1 MLHRLKPLIAVL
13 LLVLGFVSLADAA
26 KRPPNI
32 VVFLVDDMGWN
43 DTEPYGNKFHETP
56 NVTKLAKQGM
66 RFTNAYAACP
76 VCSPTRVSIMTG
88 RYPARVGITDFIP
101 GHLRPWAKLTVPPIH
116 NQLPLSEVSLAEMVK
131 PAGYVSGSFG
141 KWHLGGR
148 THYPDKQ
155 GFDDWIVTGGRHFAP
170 RFRTTPKV
178 KVKKNEYLGDFLTR
192 HAERFIE
199 KNRDKPFLLYLPH
212 YAVHIPL
219 EAKEKLVA
227 KYRTK
232 RSRAEHRPELR
243 VRIRWQGYPIKA
255 INEQVIRP
263 MMSVLLKNKISGA
276 LIYGRSYHGGATGS
290 AEYRIVE
297 FPNGW
302 SAEVAEEKI
311 GALIAAARL
320 PRPKRKDAP
329 KKKAGGGGAAP
340 GDGTSRI
347 QLPAARGSIE
357 VKLSPVNHPTYAAMV
372 EHIDQSLGRIMKKL
386 DDLKLADN
394 TVLIFFSDN
403 GGLYR
408 RFDQNGP
415 AVMSNYP
422 LRDEKGSLYEGGIRE
437 PCIIRWPSVV
447 KPGSVSKVPITSVD
461 FWPTIAEIAGTRKKF
476 KHAIDGESLVPV
488 LKYGDTRESPST
500 DALLAFLTFD
510 TRALYWHYPH
520 YHHTTPGGA
529 IRKGDY
535 KLIEYFEDGKLELY
549 NLKDDIGETT
559 DLSKKQ
565 PSRTKKLHA
574 MLKAWRKKVGA
585 KMPTKNKY
593 YDPKRAGEW
602 RNRRRFKRK
611 M

>member
-1 MLHRLKPLIAVL
+1 MLRRLPWLLFAIFLAAPIA
-13 LLVLGFVSLADAA
+13 SAEAA
-26 KRPPNI
+26 KRPPNVI
-32 VVFLVDDMGWN
+32 VFLVDDMGWN
-43 DTEPYGNKFHETP
+43 DTEPYGNTFHETP

-66 RFTNAYAACP
+66 KFTHAYAACP

-131 PAGYVSGSFG
+131 PAGYVTGSFG

-148 THYPDKQ
+148 THFPDKQ

-170 RFRTTPKV
+170 QFRTTPKV
-178 KVKKNEYLGDFLTR
+178 KVNKNEYLGDFLTR

-219 EAKEKLVA
+219 QAKKKLVA
-227 KYRTK
+227 KYTAKRNKAEFTPRGEITVHWPGAAKQELQFHIAKKIEHALKGKPVRSLEHHYKQGRVRTTVTFQSGVSNDDLESFVQK
-232 RSRAEHRPELR
+232 RLSQIPEL
-243 VRIRWQGYPIKA
+243 PA
-255 INEQVIRP
+255 D
-263 MMSVLLKNKISGA
+263 S
-276 LIYGRSYHGGATGS
+276 
-290 AEYRIVE
+290 
-297 FPNGW
+297 
-302 SAEVAEEKI
+302 EK
-311 GALIAAARL
+311 
-320 PRPKRKDAP
+320 P
-329 KKKAGGGGAAP
+329 
-340 GDGTSRI
+340 TFCFN
-347 QLPAARGSIE
+347 
-357 VKLSPVNHPTYAAMV
+357 PVHHPTYAAMV

-408 RFDQNGP
+408 RFDKNGP
-415 AVMSNYP
+415 AVMSNHP

-437 PCIIRWPSVV
+437 PCIIRWPGVV
-447 KPGSVSKVPITSVD
+447 KPGTVSKVPITSVD
-461 FWPTIAEIAGTRKKF
+461 FWPTIAEIAGTRQKF
-476 KHAIDGESLVPV
+476 KHVIDGLSLVPV
-488 LKYGDTRESPST
+488 LKGSGQLKD
-500 DALLAFLTFD
+500 
-510 TRALYWHYPH
+510 RALYWHYPH

-529 IRKGDY
+529 IRHGDY

-549 NLKDDIGETT
+549 NLAKDIGETT
-559 DLSKKQ
+559 DLSKKEPQ
-565 PSRTKKLHA
+565 KTKQLHA
-574 MLKAWRKKVGA
+574 MLKAWRKNVGA

-593 YDPKRAGEW
+593 HAPKREGEW

-611 M
+611 AQK